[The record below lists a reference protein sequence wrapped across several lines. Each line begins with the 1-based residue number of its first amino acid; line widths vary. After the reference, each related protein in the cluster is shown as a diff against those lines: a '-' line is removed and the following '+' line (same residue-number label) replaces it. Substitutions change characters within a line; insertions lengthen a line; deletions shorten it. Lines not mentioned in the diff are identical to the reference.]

1 MSGQPNTRLADLFGL
16 AGWSKGELARLV
28 NRQAAAM
35 GHPQLSTDTSRVRRW
50 IDMGEIPR
58 DPVPR
63 VLAALFTERLGRV
76 VTIEDLGLVR
86 HGRVGKRQR
95 RRECGTSRRRA
106 VGARTD
112 GRGPHR
118 IHGNGPHAQPTRLGG
133 RGRRARRR
141 LRTQQRHARLAAHRS
156 GPRCRRPRLDD
167 PLHADPA
174 GFDRYEAA
182 PIGSQEIE
190 ELERSVEVFRAWDAA
205 RGGGLQRK
213 AVVGQLNEVGG
224 MLAYRHPDHLQRRL
238 WGVAAN
244 LAVLAGWMSHDV
256 GLEPTAQKY
265 FVIAAHAAREGGDRP
280 RAGEALSRAARQM
293 VHLGRPDDALDL
305 MKLAKSGSGEEM
317 LPRTRA
323 MLYTIEAWAQA
334 SMGKGQAMRRTL
346 GMAEDL
352 FVSDKGDVPPPS
364 WMQMFDEADLHGM
377 QALAFRTL
385 ADHEPAA
392 AAAAQR
398 HAKEALDLRAKGRDR
413 SQIFDY
419 ISLAS
424 ACFIAD
430 DPEQADRYA
439 RLALVSMGS
448 NSSHRTW
455 DRLREM
461 YRLTGAVLGLPEDP
475 GPARGD
481 QAGAAQGAG
490 KGGGGK
496 RARREVRR
504 RSSVVLGSCLELL
517 GSYVDPCDQQAG
529 VVLALGHAELLDDR
543 PHAVLCGARLGEA
556 GREGQQPVRSPR
568 PCARRGPGR
577 RCAATARRLA
587 GVALRPAR
595 TWRRRSPRGSRR
607 PVASAR
613 APSRRG
619 TAAGRGVLPAPR
631 PGCASRGGSG
641 SRPRCPG
648 PVGRWCPVTG

>member
-1 MSGQPNTRLADLFGL
+1 VSGQPNTRLADLFGL

-63 VLAALFTERLGRV
+63 VLAVLFTERLGRV

-86 HGRVGKRQR
+86 HGRTGR
-95 RRECGTSRRRA
+95 RPSAGSVEHPGGVPWAPGRTAAVLTEFTGMDLMLNRRGL
-106 VGARTD
+106 VGA
-112 GRGPHR
+112 G
-118 IHGNGPHAQPTRLGG
+118 A
-133 RGRRARRR
+133 A
-141 LRTQQRHARLAAHRS
+141 LAAGSALSSAMHDWLHSDPTLRADA
-156 GPRCRRPRLDD
+156 PDFTN

-174 GFDRYEAA
+174 GYDRYEAA
-182 PIGSQEIE
+182 PVGAEEID

-224 MLAYRHPDHLQRRL
+224 MLSYRHPDHLQRRL

-265 FVIAAHAAREGGDRP
+265 FLIAAHAAKEGGDRP

-293 VHLGRPDDALDL
+293 VHLERPDDALDL
-305 MKLAKSGSGEEM
+305 MKLAQSGSGEEV

-323 MLYTIEAWAQA
+323 MLCTVEAWAQA

-352 FVSDKGDVPPPS
+352 FVSDRSDVQPPS
-364 WMQMFDEADLHGM
+364 WMQTFKEEDLYGM
-377 QALAFRTL
+377 QALAYRTL
-385 ADHEPAA
+385 AEHEPGAA
-392 AAAAQR
+392 VHAQ
-398 HAKEALDLRAKGRDR
+398 HYAEKALALRVDGRQR
-413 SQIFDY
+413 SKIFDY
-419 ISLAS
+419 LSMAS

-455 DRLREM
+455 DRLRQM
-461 YRLTGAVLGLPEDP
+461 YRLTAEYADCPRIGELREEIRDALP
-475 GPARGD
+475 RTR
-481 QAGAAQGAG
+481 G
-490 KGGGGK
+490 KGGD
-496 RARREVRR
+496 
-504 RSSVVLGSCLELL
+504 ST
-517 GSYVDPCDQQAG
+517 
-529 VVLALGHAELLDDR
+529 
-543 PHAVLCGARLGEA
+543 AV
-556 GREGQQPVRSPR
+556 
-568 PCARRGPGR
+568 
-577 RCAATARRLA
+577 
-587 GVALRPAR
+587 
-595 TWRRRSPRGSRR
+595 
-607 PVASAR
+607 
-613 APSRRG
+613 
-619 TAAGRGVLPAPR
+619 
-631 PGCASRGGSG
+631 
-641 SRPRCPG
+641 
-648 PVGRWCPVTG
+648 

>member
-1 MSGQPNTRLADLFGL
+1 MNGQPNTRLADLFGL
-16 AGWSKGELARLV
+16 AGWSKGELARMV

-35 GHPQLSTDTSRVRRW
+35 GHPQLATDTSRVRRW

-86 HGRVGKRQR
+86 HGRVGKRQGGGSAQHPDGVPWAPERTAAVLTEFTGMDLMLNR
-95 RRECGTSRRRA
+95 RGL
-106 VGARTD
+106 VGA
-112 GRGPHR
+112 G
-118 IHGNGPHAQPTRLGG
+118 A
-133 RGRRARRR
+133 A
-141 LRTQQRHARLAAHRS
+141 LAAGSALSTAMHDWLHTDPALTADS
-156 GPRCRRPRLDD
+156 PQFDD

-224 MLAYRHPDHLQRRL
+224 MLSYRHPDHLQRRL

-305 MKLAKSGSGEEM
+305 MKLAKSGSGDET

-346 GMAEDL
+346 GQAEDL
-352 FVSDKGDVPPPS
+352 FVSDRGDVPPPS
-364 WMQMFDEADLHGM
+364 WMQLFDEADLHGM
-377 QALAFRTL
+377 QALAYRTL
-385 ADHEPAA
+385 AEHEPTAA
-392 AAAAQR
+392 VTAQR
-398 HAKEALDLRAKGRDR
+398 HAKEALKLRESGRDR
-413 SQIFDY
+413 SQIFDHL
-419 ISLAS
+419 SLAS

-439 RLALVSMGS
+439 RLALTSMGA

-461 YRLTGAVLGLPEDP
+461 YRLTGQYSNYPKIHDL
-475 GPARGD
+475 
-481 QAGAAQGAG
+481 
-490 KGGGGK
+490 
-496 RARREVRR
+496 RE
-504 RSSVVLGSCLELL
+504 EIK
-517 GSYVDPCDQQAG
+517 
-529 VVLALGHAELLDDR
+529 LALPKGSLK
-543 PHAVLCGARLGEA
+543 
-556 GREGQQPVRSPR
+556 
-568 PCARRGPGR
+568 
-577 RCAATARRLA
+577 
-587 GVALRPAR
+587 
-595 TWRRRSPRGSRR
+595 PRGGN
-607 PVASAR
+607 SAR
-613 APSRRG
+613 A
-619 TAAGRGVLPAPR
+619 
-631 PGCASRGGSG
+631 
-641 SRPRCPG
+641 
-648 PVGRWCPVTG
+648 

>member
-1 MSGQPNTRLADLFGL
+1 
-16 AGWSKGELARLV
+16 
-28 NRQAAAM
+28 M
-35 GHPQLSTDTSRVRRW
+35 GHPQLATDTSRVRRW

-63 VLAALFTERLGRV
+63 VLAVLFTERLGRV
-76 VTIEDLGLVR
+76 VTTEDLGLVR
-86 HGRVGKRQR
+86 HGRVGKRRGDGSVEHPDGVPWAPERTAAVLTEFTGMDLMLNR
-95 RRECGTSRRRA
+95 RGL
-106 VGARTD
+106 VGA
-112 GRGPHR
+112 G
-118 IHGNGPHAQPTRLGG
+118 A
-133 RGRRARRR
+133 A
-141 LRTQQRHARLAAHRS
+141 LAAGSALSSAMHDWLHTDPAFAADA
-156 GPRCRRPRLDD
+156 PRIDD

-224 MLAYRHPDHLQRRL
+224 MLAYRHPEHLQRRL

-244 LAVLAGWMSHDV
+244 LAVLAGWMSHDI

-293 VHLGRPDDALDL
+293 VHLGKPDEALDL
-305 MKLAKSGSGEEM
+305 MRLAKSGAGEEA
-317 LPRTRA
+317 LPRTQA

-334 SMGKGQAMRRTL
+334 SLGHGQAMRRTL
-346 GMAEDL
+346 GIAEDL

-377 QALAFRTL
+377 QALAYRTL
-385 ADHEPAA
+385 ADHEASAA
-392 AAAAQR
+392 TIAQR
-398 HAKEALDLRAKGRDR
+398 HAKQAIELRVKNRNR

-439 RLALVSMGS
+439 RLALVSMRA

-461 YRLTGAVLGLPEDP
+461 YRLTAQYSGYPKIQDLREEIKLALP
-475 GPARGD
+475 R
-481 QAGAAQGAG
+481 
-490 KGGGGK
+490 GGK
-496 RARREVRR
+496 RA
-504 RSSVVLGSCLELL
+504 
-517 GSYVDPCDQQAG
+517 
-529 VVLALGHAELLDDR
+529 
-543 PHAVLCGARLGEA
+543 
-556 GREGQQPVRSPR
+556 GR
-568 PCARRGPGR
+568 
-577 RCAATARRLA
+577 TARA
-587 GVALRPAR
+587 
-595 TWRRRSPRGSRR
+595 
-607 PVASAR
+607 
-613 APSRRG
+613 
-619 TAAGRGVLPAPR
+619 
-631 PGCASRGGSG
+631 
-641 SRPRCPG
+641 
-648 PVGRWCPVTG
+648 

>member
-50 IDMGEIPR
+50 IDTGEIPR

-63 VLAALFTERLGRV
+63 VLEALFTERLGRV

-86 HGRVGKRQR
+86 HGRTGKRPGDGNAQPPDGMPWAPERTAAVLTEFTGMDLMLNR
-95 RRECGTSRRRA
+95 RGL
-106 VGARTD
+106 VGA
-112 GRGPHR
+112 G
-118 IHGNGPHAQPTRLGG
+118 A
-133 RGRRARRR
+133 A
-141 LRTQQRHARLAAHRS
+141 LAAGSTLSSAMRDWLHTDPTLKS
-156 GPRCRRPRLDD
+156 DAPVVND

-182 PIGSQEIE
+182 PIGSQEIQ

-224 MLAYRHPDHLQRRL
+224 MLAYHQPDHLQRRL

-293 VHLGRPDDALDL
+293 VHLGRPDEALDL
-305 MKLAKSGSGEEM
+305 MKLAQSGSGDEV
-317 LPRTRA
+317 LPRTKA
-323 MLYTIEAWAQA
+323 MLFTIEAWAQA

-346 GMAEDL
+346 GQAEDL

-364 WMQMFDEADLHGM
+364 WMQMFKEEDLYGM
-377 QALAFRTL
+377 QALAYRTL
-385 ADHEPAA
+385 AEHEPSAA
-392 AAAAQR
+392 AHAQ
-398 HAKEALDLRAKGRDR
+398 HFAGKALALRVDGRQR
-413 SQIFDY
+413 SKIFDFL
-419 ISLAS
+419 SMAS

-439 RLALVSMGS
+439 RLALMSMGT

-455 DRLREM
+455 DRLRQM
-461 YRLTGAVLGLPEDP
+461 YRLTAEYASYPKIHELREEIMQALP
-475 GPARGD
+475 
-481 QAGAAQGAG
+481 
-490 KGGGGK
+490 K
-496 RARREVRR
+496 
-504 RSSVVLGSCLELL
+504 SM
-517 GSYVDPCDQQAG
+517 
-529 VVLALGHAELLDDR
+529 
-543 PHAVLCGARLGEA
+543 
-556 GREGQQPVRSPR
+556 
-568 PCARRGPGR
+568 
-577 RCAATARRLA
+577 
-587 GVALRPAR
+587 
-595 TWRRRSPRGSRR
+595 
-607 PVASAR
+607 
-613 APSRRG
+613 
-619 TAAGRGVLPAPR
+619 
-631 PGCASRGGSG
+631 GSG
-641 SRPRCPG
+641 GNSAQA
-648 PVGRWCPVTG
+648 

>member
-1 MSGQPNTRLADLFGL
+1 MSREPNARLCDLFGL

-35 GHPQLSTDTSRVRRW
+35 GHPQLATDTSRVRRW
-50 IDMGEIPR
+50 IDMGETPR
-58 DPVPR
+58 DPVPK

-76 VTIEDLGLVR
+76 VTIEDLGFAR
-86 HGRVGKRQR
+86 SGRVGKRRDVQGTDNPDGLPWAPDRTAAVLTEFTGMDLMLNR
-95 RRECGTSRRRA
+95 RGL
-106 VGARTD
+106 VGA
-112 GRGPHR
+112 G
-118 IHGNGPHAQPTRLGG
+118 A
-133 RGRRARRR
+133 A
-141 LRTQQRHARLAAHRS
+141 LAAGSALSSAMHDW
-156 GPRCRRPRLDD
+156 LKTD
-167 PLHADPA
+167 PASRAAAQSSDLLHAAPA
-174 GFDRYEAA
+174 GYDRYEAA

-190 ELERSVEVFRAWDAA
+190 ALERSVEVFRAWDAA

-305 MKLAKSGSGEEM
+305 MKLAKTGSGEQT

-323 MLYTIEAWAQA
+323 MLHTIEAWAQA

-346 GMAEDL
+346 GEAEEL

-377 QALAFRTL
+377 QALAYRTL
-385 ADHEPAA
+385 AEHDPSAA
-392 AAAAQR
+392 GIAQK
-398 HAKEALDLRAKGRDR
+398 HAKQALQLREGGRQR
-413 SQIFDY
+413 SKIFDY

-439 RLALVSMGS
+439 RLALVSMGET
-448 NSSHRTW
+448 SSHRTW

-461 YRLTGAVLGLPEDP
+461 YRLTGQYAGYSKIEDLREEIEIAMP
-475 GPARGD
+475 GVSPA
-481 QAGAAQGAG
+481 A
-490 KGGGGK
+490 KP
-496 RARREVRR
+496 
-504 RSSVVLGSCLELL
+504 GS
-517 GSYVDPCDQQAG
+517 
-529 VVLALGHAELLDDR
+529 
-543 PHAVLCGARLGEA
+543 
-556 GREGQQPVRSPR
+556 
-568 PCARRGPGR
+568 
-577 RCAATARRLA
+577 
-587 GVALRPAR
+587 
-595 TWRRRSPRGSRR
+595 
-607 PVASAR
+607 
-613 APSRRG
+613 
-619 TAAGRGVLPAPR
+619 
-631 PGCASRGGSG
+631 
-641 SRPRCPG
+641 
-648 PVGRWCPVTG
+648 TGI

>member
-1 MSGQPNTRLADLFGL
+1 VSREPNTRLSDLFGL

-35 GHPQLSTDTSRVRRW
+35 GHPQLATDTSRVRRW

-63 VLAALFTERLGRV
+63 VLAVLFTERLGRV

-86 HGRVGKRQR
+86 HGRAGKRQGGGSEEHPDGVPWAPERTAAVLTEFTGMDLMLNR
-95 RRECGTSRRRA
+95 RGL
-106 VGARTD
+106 VGA
-112 GRGPHR
+112 G
-118 IHGNGPHAQPTRLGG
+118 A
-133 RGRRARRR
+133 A
-141 LRTQQRHARLAAHRS
+141 LAAGSALSSAMHDWLHTDPALAADAPDLRQ
-156 GPRCRRPRLDD
+156 

-182 PIGSQEIE
+182 PIGSQEVE

-224 MLAYRHPDHLQRRL
+224 MLAYHHPPHLQRRL

-305 MKLAKSGSGEEM
+305 MKLAESGSGEQV

-346 GMAEDL
+346 GRAEDL
-352 FVSDKGDVPPPS
+352 FVSDKADVPPPD
-364 WMQMFDEADLHGM
+364 WMQTFKEEDLYGM
-377 QALAFRTL
+377 QALAYRTL
-385 ADHEPAA
+385 AEFEPGAA
-392 AAAAQR
+392 AHAQ
-398 HAKEALDLRAKGRDR
+398 HYAEKALALRVDGRQR
-413 SQIFDY
+413 SKIFDY
-419 ISLAS
+419 LSMAS

-448 NSSHRTW
+448 NSSQRTW
-455 DRLREM
+455 DRLRQM
-461 YRLTGAVLGLPEDP
+461 YRLTAEYAGYPKIQELREEIQLALPKGKSP
-475 GPARGD
+475 K
-481 QAGAAQGAG
+481 G
-490 KGGGGK
+490 KG
-496 RARREVRR
+496 
-504 RSSVVLGSCLELL
+504 
-517 GSYVDPCDQQAG
+517 
-529 VVLALGHAELLDDR
+529 
-543 PHAVLCGARLGEA
+543 
-556 GREGQQPVRSPR
+556 
-568 PCARRGPGR
+568 RG
-577 RCAATARRLA
+577 
-587 GVALRPAR
+587 GVAPA
-595 TWRRRSPRGSRR
+595 
-607 PVASAR
+607 
-613 APSRRG
+613 
-619 TAAGRGVLPAPR
+619 
-631 PGCASRGGSG
+631 
-641 SRPRCPG
+641 
-648 PVGRWCPVTG
+648 

>member
-28 NRQAAAM
+28 NKQAAAM

-86 HGRVGKRQR
+86 HGRTGKRQGDGIEEHPDGVPWAPERTAAVLTEFTGMDLMLNR
-95 RRECGTSRRRA
+95 RGL
-106 VGARTD
+106 VGA
-112 GRGPHR
+112 G
-118 IHGNGPHAQPTRLGG
+118 A
-133 RGRRARRR
+133 A
-141 LRTQQRHARLAAHRS
+141 LAAGSTLSSAMYDWLHTD
-156 GPRCRRPRLDD
+156 PALKADAPVLDD

-224 MLAYRHPDHLQRRL
+224 MLAYHHPPHLQRRL

-305 MKLAKSGSGEEM
+305 MKLAQDGAGDR
-317 LPRTRA
+317 LQPRTKA
-323 MLYTIEAWAQA
+323 MFHTIEAWAQA

-346 GMAEDL
+346 GQAEDM
-352 FVSDKGDVPPPS
+352 FVADRGDGEPLD
-364 WMQMFDEADLHGM
+364 WMQTFKDEDLYGM
-377 QALAFRTL
+377 QALAYRTL
-385 ADHEPAA
+385 AEFDPSAA
-392 AAAAQR
+392 VHAQ
-398 HAKEALDLRAKGRDR
+398 HYAEKALSLRVDGRER
-413 SQIFDY
+413 SKIFDHL
-419 ISLAS
+419 SMAS

-439 RLALVSMGS
+439 RLALMSMGS
-448 NSSHRTW
+448 NSSRRTW
-455 DRLREM
+455 DRLRQM
-461 YRLTGAVLGLPEDP
+461 YRLTAEYSGYPRIHEL
-475 GPARGD
+475 
-481 QAGAAQGAG
+481 
-490 KGGGGK
+490 
-496 RARREVRR
+496 REEIR
-504 RSSVVLGSCLELL
+504 
-517 GSYVDPCDQQAG
+517 
-529 VVLALGHAELLDDR
+529 LAL
-543 PHAVLCGARLGEA
+543 PK
-556 GREGQQPVRSPR
+556 PR
-568 PCARRGPGR
+568 AKGPG
-577 RCAATARRLA
+577 
-587 GVALRPAR
+587 
-595 TWRRRSPRGSRR
+595 
-607 PVASAR
+607 SAQ
-613 APSRRG
+613 A
-619 TAAGRGVLPAPR
+619 
-631 PGCASRGGSG
+631 
-641 SRPRCPG
+641 
-648 PVGRWCPVTG
+648 

>member
-28 NRQAAAM
+28 NKQAAAM
-35 GHPQLSTDTSRVRRW
+35 GHPQLATDTSRVRRW
-50 IDMGEIPR
+50 IDRGEIPR

-86 HGRVGKRQR
+86 RGRAGKRQSGQNAEHPDSLPWAPERTAAVLTEFTGMDLMLNR
-95 RRECGTSRRRA
+95 RGL
-106 VGARTD
+106 VGA
-112 GRGPHR
+112 G
-118 IHGNGPHAQPTRLGG
+118 A
-133 RGRRARRR
+133 A
-141 LRTQQRHARLAAHRS
+141 LAAGSALSSAMHDWLHTD
-156 GPRCRRPRLDD
+156 PALTADAPRLNN

-224 MLAYRHPDHLQRRL
+224 MLAYRHPPHLQRRL

-305 MKLAKSGSGEEM
+305 MKLAQSGSGQEL
-317 LPRTRA
+317 LPRTKA
-323 MLYTIEAWAQA
+323 MFHTIEAWAQA

-346 GMAEDL
+346 GQAEDL

-364 WMQMFDEADLHGM
+364 WMQLFNEADLYGM
-377 QALAFRTL
+377 QALAYRTL
-385 ADHEPAA
+385 AEFEPGAA
-392 AAAAQR
+392 AHAQHYADKALALR
-398 HAKEALDLRAKGRDR
+398 VEAQQR
-413 SQIFDY
+413 SKIFDFL
-419 ISLAS
+419 SMAS

-430 DPEQADRYA
+430 DPEQADRFA
-439 RLALVSMGS
+439 RLALVSMGQ

-455 DRLREM
+455 DRLRQM
-461 YRLTGAVLGLPEDP
+461 YRLTAQFADYPRIQELREEIELALPKP
-475 GPARGD
+475 
-481 QAGAAQGAG
+481 
-490 KGGGGK
+490 KGRGGK
-496 RARREVRR
+496 
-504 RSSVVLGSCLELL
+504 
-517 GSYVDPCDQQAG
+517 
-529 VVLALGHAELLDDR
+529 
-543 PHAVLCGARLGEA
+543 
-556 GREGQQPVRSPR
+556 
-568 PCARRGPGR
+568 
-577 RCAATARRLA
+577 TA
-587 GVALRPAR
+587 PA
-595 TWRRRSPRGSRR
+595 
-607 PVASAR
+607 
-613 APSRRG
+613 
-619 TAAGRGVLPAPR
+619 
-631 PGCASRGGSG
+631 
-641 SRPRCPG
+641 
-648 PVGRWCPVTG
+648 